1 MSARKVAV
9 VTGAG
14 TGVGRAVTLA
24 LMKEGY
30 AVVLAGR
37 RKDMLDA
44 VAGEGAQTPGEALA
58 VPTDVADPA
67 SIKALFDKTK
77 AVYSRLDGGT
87 FSITGARGRPLFLDF
102 FASWCVP
109 CKIEMPL
116 VERWARAHPDVR
128 VVAVDVGEP
137 RAAALAFARRYQLEN
152 VVLDPASTARPYF
165 GVEGFPTIV
174 VVDAGGYIRAKWEGL
189 NLAIELAMTNARRKL

>member
-1 MSARKVAV
+1 MWIKGTAERFFTSARAWDVLAAAV
-9 VTGAG
+9 VAFTLWKMLVAPAFLSPPGAH
-14 TGVGRAVTLA
+14 
-24 LMKEGY
+24 
-30 AVVLAGR
+30 
-37 RKDMLDA
+37 
-44 VAGEGAQTPGEALA
+44 
-58 VPTDVADPA
+58 PA
-67 SIKALFDKTK
+67 PQ

-137 RAAALAFARRYQLEN
+137 RAAAFAFARRYRLEN
-152 VVLDPASTARPYF
+152 VVLDPTSTARPYF

-174 VVDAGGYIRAKWEGL
+174 VVDAGGYVRAKWEGL